1 MNLDFPKV
9 IFGTSSLGNLYTALS
24 FEKKMQIVSK
34 IVEHSIGPVVFDCA
48 GKYGAGHA
56 LESLSKCLE
65 TLDVNPANVIISNKL
80 GWYRTELTTPEPT
93 FEPGVWCDIKHDAVQ
108 KISYQGIIECFEQ
121 GNMLLG
127 KYKPQLLSVHDPDE
141 YLANAETIEEQEKL
155 FQDILDAYR
164 ALYDLK
170 KEHNILIGVG
180 AKSWKSIQRI
190 SRQINLDWV
199 MFANSMT
206 IKNHPQE
213 LLDFM
218 EELRVKGVKIINS
231 AVFQAGFLTGGEY
244 YDYKIIKADT
254 EENKAIFKWREDFF
268 EICEQFGV
276 TPASACVQFAL
287 SVPGVTSVALNTNNP
302 ERIEENVKIAYEKLP
317 AMFWLTMKQKG
328 LIANDYK
335 LPEYA

>member
-34 IVEHSIGPVVFDCA
+34 IVEHSVGPVVFDSA
-48 GKYGAGHA
+48 GKYGAGFA

-65 TLDVNPANVIISNKL
+65 TLGVDPANVIISNKL

-127 KYKPQLLSVHDPDE
+127 NYKPQLLSVHDPDE

-190 SRQINLDWV
+190 SRHINLDWV

-218 EELRVKGVKIINS
+218 EELQAKGVKIINS

-268 EICEQFGV
+268 EICEQFDV
-276 TPASACVQFAL
+276 TPALACVQFAL
-287 SVPGVTSVALNTNNP
+287 NVPGVTSVALNTNNP
-302 ERIEENVKIAYEKLP
+302 ERVEENVKMAYEKVP
-317 AMFWLTMKQKG
+317 AEFWLAMKQKG
-328 LIANDYK
+328 LITNDHK
-335 LPEYA
+335 LHL